1 MKYKHLAAAAVLAV
15 AATQAS
21 AQSYREGIDDAPSA
35 GAMAFDLLVVRPL
48 GVAASVVGVGL
59 FVVQLPLTLFTWNI
73 SDPADKLVG
82 EPLSYTFTR
91 ELGAM
96 D

>member
-1 MKYKHLAAAAVLAV
+1 MKVTHFVAAAVLAL
-15 AATQAS
+15 AATQAN

-35 GAMAFDLLVVRPL
+35 GAMAFDLLLIRPL
-48 GVAASVVGVGL
+48 GVAASVLGIGL
-59 FVVQLPLTLFTWNI
+59 FVVQMPLTLFTWNI
-73 SDPADKLVG
+73 SDPAEKLVC
-82 EPLSYTFTR
+82 EPLAYTFTR